1 MDPTAAP
8 PPLRTQLDARL
19 ITPFQ
24 SYSLRQAQATPVLT
38 SGQWA
43 AAYQAVL
50 GFAAAALAGLALVVA
65 VDRRV
70 ARAAPVDLVL
80 KRFGVR
86 PSRLLRL
93 RAVELILTGLA
104 ALAVVAAPLAL
115 MIALLPRLIEPDP
128 DLPPDMLVH
137 VAPMPLVIS
146 AAVAVGLTVV
156 AIAAAARRSASL
168 RPGEVLRDDT

>member
-1 MDPTAAP
+1 VWTRRSPAA
-8 PPLRTQLDARL
+8 LQTELNDRV

-24 SYSLRQAQATPVLT
+24 SMSLRQARATPVLT
-38 SGQWA
+38 SGEWA

-70 ARAAPVDLVL
+70 ARAASVDLVL

-93 RAVELILTGLA
+93 RAVELLLTCLA

-115 MIALLPRLIEPDP
+115 MVALLPRLIEPDP
-128 DLPPDMLVH
+128 DLPPGMLVH
-137 VAPMPLVIS
+137 VAPLPIVLS
-146 AAVAVGLTVV
+146 AAAAVALTAV
-156 AIAAAARRSASL
+156 AIAAAARRSATL